1 MSINP
6 NKSTANIKL
15 FELCEPPQREVK
27 HPAKTA
33 KPEIRGTAMLTK
45 ISAPT
50 VEAVIQTDRSKK
62 RYGAP
67 EAGDDRRGEPSKG
80 ALAKM
85 TEAHVTSLDAI
96 VHGFANARALHF

>member
-27 HPAKTA
+27 HAAKTA
-33 KPEIRGTAMLTK
+33 QPEIRRTAMFTK
-45 ISAPT
+45 ISRPT
-50 VEAVIQTDRSKK
+50 VEAVIQTDHSKK
-62 RYGAP
+62 SYGTP
-67 EAGDDRRGEPSKG
+67 EARDDRRGEPSKG

-85 TEAHVTSLDAI
+85 TEAYMTSLDAI
-96 VHGFANARALHF
+96 VHGFASAGALHF

>member
-27 HPAKTA
+27 HSAKTA
-33 KPEIRGTAMLTK
+33 KPEIRRTVMFTK
-45 ISAPT
+45 ISRPT
-50 VEAVIQTDRSKK
+50 VEPVIQTDHSKK
-62 RYGAP
+62 SYGTP
-67 EAGDDRRGEPSKG
+67 ETRDDHRGELSKG

-85 TEAHVTSLDAI
+85 TEAHMTSLDAI
-96 VHGFANARALHF
+96 VHGFTSAGALHF